1 MPSDHASTPLILDHV
16 YQHES
21 AHPDRVFL
29 TQPIGGGE
37 VVDYTWAQTL
47 AQARR
52 MAAHLQSLGLPP
64 GARIAM
70 LAKNSA
76 HFFMAELAIWM
87 AGGTTVAIFPTE
99 TADNVGYV
107 LDHCEASLL
116 FIGKLDTWDLQKG
129 GIPAALPCIA
139 LPLAPAAVAD
149 RPGCTAWDAITAR
162 TAPLAGRPQRAAG
175 DLAMLL
181 YTSGSTGQP
190 KGVMQTFGSITAAAR
205 GMVARGV
212 AMNGGVQAP
221 SRVISYLPLA
231 HTFERAWVECTA
243 FITGDTHVFFSDSLA
258 TFMADVK
265 RAQPT
270 SFISVPRLWTKF
282 QQAVLAQMPAA
293 QLDAAL
299 ANPAMA
305 AVVGK
310 KVLAG
315 LGLDQ
320 VRNAGSGSAPLP
332 AELLRW
338 YRKLGLELTEGYAM
352 TEDFAYSHT
361 GDAGEQAVGTVG
373 RPFPDVQ
380 TRLAED
386 GEVLIK
392 SPGQMAGYYKQP
404 GLNAECFTDD
414 GFFRTGDLG
423 HYDDLGQLVLTG
435 RKKEL
440 FKTAKGKYVAPAPI
454 ENRLNA
460 HPMVELSMVS
470 GMGQPA
476 AYAVVVLDEH
486 LRPQLADD
494 AVRAR
499 VDSALRQLL
508 AAVNADLASHEQ
520 LQMLV
525 VAREPWSM
533 EAGTLTPTMKIKR
546 SRIEASVATAVDQW
560 YATGAPVVWA

>member
-1 MPSDHASTPLILDHV
+1 MTAARLILDHV
-16 YQHES
+16 YDHE
-21 AHPDRVFL
+21 AAQPDRVFL
-29 TQPIGGGE
+29 TQPVGGGQ

-47 AQARR
+47 DQARR
-52 MAAHLQSLGLPP
+52 MAAHLKSLQLPP

-99 TADNVGYV
+99 TADNIAYV
-107 LDHCEASLL
+107 LKHSEASLL

-129 GIPAALPCIA
+129 GIPAGLPCIT
-139 LPLAPAAVAD
+139 LPLAPDV
-149 RPGCTAWDAITAR
+149 GCDTWDAIVAR
-162 TAPLAGRPQRAAG
+162 TPPLQGRVARAAD

-190 KGVMQTFGSITAAAR
+190 KGVMQSFGSITAATNGILADSRAR
-205 GMVARGV
+205 DGGQDLDARV
-212 AMNGGVQAP
+212 L
-221 SRVISYLPLA
+221 SYLPLA
-231 HTFERAWVECTA
+231 HCFERAWVECCA
-243 FITGDTHVFFSDSLA
+243 FVSGRVHVYFSESLA
-258 TFMADVK
+258 TFMADIK

-270 SFISVPRLWTKF
+270 WFISVPRLWTKF

-299 ANPAMA
+299 SNPAMA
-305 AVVGK
+305 PVVGK

-315 LGLDQ
+315 LGLEH
-320 VRNAGSGSAPLP
+320 VRRAGSGSAPMPPDLM
-332 AELLRW
+332 RW
-338 YRKLGLELTEGYAM
+338 YRRLGLDLYEGYAM

-361 GDAGEQAVGTVG
+361 GDTGDHSLGTVG

-380 TRLAED
+380 ARIADD
-386 GEVLIK
+386 GEVLVQ
-392 SPGQMAGYYKQP
+392 SPGRMVGYYKEP
-404 GLNAECFTDD
+404 ALNAESFTDD

-423 HYDDLGQLVLTG
+423 RYDEHGQLVLTG

-454 ENRLNA
+454 ENRLNE
-460 HPMVELSMVS
+460 HPMVELSLVS
-470 GMGQPA
+470 GLGQPA
-476 AYAVVVLDEH
+476 AYAVLVLDEF
-486 LRPQLADD
+486 LRPKLGDP
-494 AVRAR
+494 AVRAT
-499 VDSALRQLL
+499 VEAQLTQLL
-508 AAVNADLASHEQ
+508 HDVNAARASHEH

-546 SRIEASVATAVDQW
+546 SRIEAAVAPAVDGW
-560 YATGAPVVWA
+560 YASGEAVVWA